1 MQNEKTSLQQQ
12 IDELKVLAGIYK
24 PYQPEET
31 QQENIS
37 YTGTEKSKYQKKH
50 KIEPGTKEWF
60 KLWFARTRMT
70 GESPYGKE

>member
-1 MQNEKTSLQQQ
+1 MK
-12 IDELKVLAGIYK
+12 ELKVLSGIYK

-37 YTGTEKSKYQKKH
+37 YIGTAKSKYQKKH
-50 KIEPGTKEWF
+50 KIEPGTDDWF
-60 KLWFARTRMT
+60 RLWFARPRLT